1 MQIAHQLLVLVDLIG
16 FAALFGGVLVQLR
29 DREPEVSAA
38 MLHGAWIQLVAG
50 AALFVLDEAAPGQ
63 TSTTPLV
70 FRAVIT
76 VFVVVL
82 VVANRKYASIPRGLW
97 LLIGVLA
104 LANTG
109 IAVLWQ

>member
-1 MQIAHQLLVLVDLIG
+1 MQIAHQLVVLVDLIG

-29 DREPEVSAA
+29 DREPEVLSA
-38 MLHGAWIQLVAG
+38 MLYGAWVQLLAG
-50 AALFVLDEAAPGQ
+50 AALFVLDEAAPGP

-70 FRAVIT
+70 LRAVIT

-82 VVANRKYASIPRGLW
+82 VGKNRKFASIPRGLW

-104 LANTG
+104 LTNIG
-109 IAVLWQ
+109 IAVLWR